1 MCTLQ
6 KAWDSSDS
14 LNGYKNLYSIYN
26 SNDQWRF
33 LTRWNAI
40 TVGKG
45 RGSEGEKGQFLAI
58 SFFWIEVFFKGQMN
72 QKIEIFSFVALPS
85 PNTKKNHPKPVKED
99 KRSKSE
105 HFRRLHE
112 NVSEMAA

>member
-1 MCTLQ
+1 MSKEMCTLQ

-45 RGSEGEKGQFLAI
+45 RGSEGKKGQFLAI

-85 PNTKKNHPKPVKED
+85 PNTKQKHHK
-99 KRSKSE
+99 
-105 HFRRLHE
+105 
-112 NVSEMAA
+112 